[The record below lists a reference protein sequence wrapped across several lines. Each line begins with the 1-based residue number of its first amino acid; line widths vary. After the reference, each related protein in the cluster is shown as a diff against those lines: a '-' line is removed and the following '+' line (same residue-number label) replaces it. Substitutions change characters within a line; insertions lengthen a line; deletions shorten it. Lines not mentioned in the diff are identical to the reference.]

1 MILVGTDVYLPGGR
15 LAADYPYLRFMAR
28 AMGGVAVG
36 LMNETIYP
44 TLADV

>member
-1 MILVGTDVYLPGGR
+1 MILVGTDAYFPGGL

-44 TLADV
+44 TLTDL

>member
-1 MILVGTDVYLPGGR
+1 MILVGTDVYLPGGL

-36 LMNETIYP
+36 VMNETIYP
-44 TLADV
+44 TPADV

>member
-1 MILVGTDVYLPGGR
+1 MILVGNDVYLPGGF

-36 LMNETIYP
+36 VMNEIIYP
-44 TLADV
+44 TI